1 MFRIGIT
8 PDFHTDA
15 KGHFENVIA
24 TEFGHIPECEV
35 VTIPPQ
41 PGNIATP
48 EVLNELDAVLALALR
63 FTADSVREVS
73 RLAVIGRWGVGY
85 DMMDVPALT
94 AAGIALC
101 ITPNGVRRP
110 VAEANL
116 TMIFALAKNLFAL
129 DRMARGGLWRKQ
141 LTTLGGDIDGKVLGS
156 VGCGNIGREMFRI
169 ARSLGFSR
177 FLACDPMIRQQD
189 VVELGVELVDMET
202 LCRTSDFLTVNCL
215 QNKDTLDLVGEKEL
229 RLMKPSAYLVN
240 MARGGIVHH
249 DALVKALREKWI
261 AGAGIDVYPSEPPP
275 VDDALFQLDNVI
287 VTPHALAWT
296 ELIMRNNG
304 TEACRHVLSVMRGEV
319 PGGIV
324 NRDVVNLPQFL
335 SKLER
340 YR

>member
-8 PDFHTDA
+8 PDFYTDA

-24 TEFGHIPECEV
+24 SQFGNIPECEV
-35 VTIPPQ
+35 VPMPPQ
-41 PGNIATP
+41 TDKTATP
-48 EVLNELDAVLALALR
+48 EILNELDAVVALAMR
-63 FTADSVREVS
+63 FTADSLRGVS
-73 RLAVIGRWGVGY
+73 RLVVIARWGVGY
-85 DMMDVPALT
+85 DMMDVDALT
-94 AAGIALC
+94 SAGIALC

-129 DRMARGGLWRKQ
+129 DKMTRTGQWRKQ

-169 ARSLGFSR
+169 AGSLGFGR
-177 FLACDPMIRQQD
+177 FIACDPMVRQED
-189 VVELGVELVDMET
+189 VAALGVELVDMET
-202 LCRTSDFLTVNCL
+202 LFRTCDFVTINCL
-215 QNKDTLDLVGEKEL
+215 QNKDTLDLVGEKQL
-229 RLMKPSAYLVN
+229 RLMKPTAYLIN
-240 MARGGIVHH
+240 LSRGGIVSH
-249 DALVKALREKWI
+249 DPLVKALQEKWI

-275 VDDALFQLDNVI
+275 EDDALFQLDNVI

-304 TEACRHVLSVMRGEV
+304 TEACQHVLSVMRGEV
-319 PGGIV
+319 PASIV
-324 NRDVVNLPQFL
+324 NRSVAERPEFL